1 MAKTTVLEPQAEEIA
16 LTPEQIETVQKE
28 INSTLVKRNVTDS
41 LIKKYRDE
49 YMGLTI
55 NGIEDKEG
63 FETVYTAR
71 QTAKNTRILVKN
83 ICTEGRATL
92 QAKAK
97 QWIAKQKE
105 LTAQIEEIE
114 AHLQKQEDAYQAEKD
129 RIKAE
134 RKADEAKRLIGRTT
148 LLTQMGEV
156 FNGAEYVLD
165 EVAYDLDVIRESD
178 DKDWENII
186 LPKYTAIFNAKET
199 IRIAKQK
206 ADEEAERLRQ
216 EQQKEFERKEKELKD
231 RQDELKRQQDQI
243 ESEKKKALDQRTKKR
258 VSELESIGMRYSFQG
273 ESLLLMDLEVAY
285 DKVKNFSDEDW
296 AIYLDDLRPRVEKAN
311 AEIRAAKD
319 AEQDRLNQLA
329 IEKAEIERKQQDELR
344 RQKEREE
351 LEEGDDLNRWV
362 YFLKALPKEFPI
374 MQSRQYKVMI
384 EDAKEKIEH
393 IRNLKATRKTSKATV

>member
-1 MAKTTVLEPQAEEIA
+1 MAKTTVLEPQSEEIA
-16 LTPEQIETVQKE
+16 LTQEQIEVVQKE
-28 INSTLVKRNVTDS
+28 INSTLVKKNVTDS

-55 NGIEDKEG
+55 NGVEDKEG
-63 FETVYTAR
+63 FEAVYSAR

-134 RKADEAKRLIGRTT
+134 RKAAEAKRLIDRTT
-148 LLTQMGEV
+148 LLTQIGVV

-186 LPKYTAIFNAKET
+186 LPKYTAVFDAKET

-216 EQQKEFERKEKELKD
+216 AEAEKLRLAQQKLKD
-231 RQDELKRQQDQI
+231 DQDKLDKENARIEQEKKDAKTLRSKKRSDQLDALGMVYNFRTSSFTAGQNRVAIPDTSLWLEDEEWDTLIKEQTPLISQAKKDLQAEQDAEEKARTDRKLAQIKEDEQRQKEADELKKKEEAERATDKQKVSNLIKQI
-243 ESEKKKALDQRTKKR
+243 NALEIPVVTSRYWRDKINIIREKF
-258 VSELESIGMRYSFQG
+258 E
-273 ESLLLMDLEVAY
+273 
-285 DKVKNFSDEDW
+285 
-296 AIYLDDLRPRVEKAN
+296 
-311 AEIRAAKD
+311 EI
-319 AEQDRLNQLA
+319 NQL
-329 IEKAEIERKQQDELR
+329 
-344 RQKEREE
+344 
-351 LEEGDDLNRWV
+351 
-362 YFLKALPKEFPI
+362 
-374 MQSRQYKVMI
+374 
-384 EDAKEKIEH
+384 
-393 IRNLKATRKTSKATV
+393 